1 VHLRPT
7 TVVETGVARGVTTRI
22 ILEALDREDAGHL
35 WSIDRPPL
43 DRSLHSQIGAAVPTA
58 LRRRWT
64 LLRGTSRRML
74 PPLLARLGRLD
85 LFVHDSLHSQ
95 RNVSFEL
102 AHAWAG
108 MRGGGALA
116 VDDVNQNAAFR
127 PFVDAAA
134 LDGIV
139 APADDGQSR
148 FGVAVAD
155 REGSPA

>member
-1 VHLRPT
+1 
-7 TVVETGVARGVTTRI
+7 
-22 ILEALDREDAGHL
+22 
-35 WSIDRPPL
+35 
-43 DRSLHSQIGAAVPTA
+43 
-58 LRRRWT
+58 
-64 LLRGTSRRML
+64 
-74 PPLLARLGRLD
+74 
-85 LFVHDSLHSQ
+85 
-95 RNVSFEL
+95 
-102 AHAWAG
+102 